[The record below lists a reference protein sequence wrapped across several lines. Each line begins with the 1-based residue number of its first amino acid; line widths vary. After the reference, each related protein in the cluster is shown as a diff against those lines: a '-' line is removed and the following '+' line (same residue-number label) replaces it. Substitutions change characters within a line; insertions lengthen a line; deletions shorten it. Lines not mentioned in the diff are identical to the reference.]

1 MDTSLVGLDL
11 ADAAIRRAAERIS
24 ARTSRAPMAERE
36 SDERFDVIVFN
47 ECLYYFDDP
56 VALVRKYERFLRDDG
71 VFIVSMYGVDR
82 TEWLCLHLRVC
93 VR

>member
-1 MDTSLVGLDL
+1 MR
-11 ADAAIRRAAERIS
+11 ADAAEY
-24 ARTSRAPMAERE
+24 E

-56 VALVRKYERFLRDDG
+56 VALVRKYERLLRDDG

-82 TEWLCLHLRVC
+82 TERLWPSLLRLYAC
-93 VR
+93 ADGVRVTHASGKFWNIKVMQPKPA